1 MNEEEA
7 ENTIND
13 YNRIEANGIE
23 IPELTG
29 DVDRVES
36 IMITEH
42 KEKPAQS
49 YEVLSIGSKKTILKK
64 ETKYS
69 IFRN

>member
-13 YNRIEANGIE
+13 YNRVEANGIE

-42 KEKPAQS
+42 KDKP
-49 YEVLSIGSKKTILKK
+49 V
-64 ETKYS
+64 
-69 IFRN
+69 

>member
-42 KEKPAQS
+42 KEKPTQS